1 MQRDTSGLTSEN
13 SDLNMRVHTMEQQVW
28 LQDGKIFS
36 TYLEIKDYATLN
48 GYNLMHGATL

>member
-1 MQRDTSGLTSEN
+1 MQRDTNGLTSEN
-13 SDLNMRVHTMEQQVW
+13 SDLNMREQTMEQQFW
-28 LQDGKIFS
+28 LQDGKNFF

>member
-13 SDLNMRVHTMEQQVW
+13 SDLSMHVQTMEQKVW
-28 LQDGKIFS
+28 LQDDNIFF
-36 TYLEIKDYATLN
+36 TYFEIKDYATLN

>member
-1 MQRDTSGLTSEN
+1 MQRDTNGLTSEN
-13 SDLNMRVHTMEQQVW
+13 SDLNMREQTMEQQFW
-28 LQDGKIFS
+28 LQGGKNFF

>member
-13 SDLNMRVHTMEQQVW
+13 SDLNMHVQTMEQQVW
-28 LQDGKIFS
+28 LQDDNIFF
-36 TYLEIKDYATLN
+36 TYFEIKDYATLN